1 VPLAPLSLGDAG
13 VPVLDLFVHAQ
24 LVSSKGQARK
34 DLEGGGLY
42 LNNVRLTEVG
52 RRVAPAD
59 VLFGKYL
66 LLRKGRR
73 NYAVVTV
80 QGT

>member
-1 VPLAPLSLGDAG
+1 MATIVSATEVLAA
-13 VPVLDLFVHAQ
+13 
-24 LVSSKGQARK
+24 
-34 DLEGGGLY
+34 EGGGLY

-52 RRVAPAD
+52 RRVGPAD
-59 VLFGKYL
+59 VLFGKHL

-80 QGT
+80 G